1 MYLSIHLSIRV
12 HVPVDGEALP
22 GLRQEIKARVRRLPS
37 TPGTVHKLYS
47 RGSLHKL
54 YSTVT
59 YYKLF
64 SRGSLHKLNST
75 VT

>member
-22 GLRQEIKARVRRLPS
+22 GLRQKIKARVRRLPS
-37 TPGTVHKLYS
+37 NPGTVHKRY
-47 RGSLHKL
+47 
-54 YSTVT
+54 
-59 YYKLF
+59 

-75 VT
+75 ATLYKLYRTGT